1 MRAIDFTQPGPPDV
15 LHLVEHPDPEL
26 HPADV
31 LIQVEAAGVS
41 RADIMQRQGRYP
53 PPPGASAV
61 LGLDV
66 AGVIAK
72 CGPAVTEWKPGDR
85 VCALVNGGGYAE
97 LCAVPAT
104 QVLPVPDG
112 WSPAEAVTLPENLF
126 TVFDNIATRAKL
138 RAGETILVHGGT
150 SGIGSMALML
160 ARALGAVP
168 YATVGTQEKCEAAKE
183 IGAEEAINYRTQD
196 FVEIIKTFT
205 ANRGV
210 DVVADIV
217 GGNYLA
223 RNIDVLA
230 LEGRLAIIATLG
242 GAEAVLP
249 IARLMQKR
257 ATITASTMRPRTAEE
272 KGAIAGRLRSQIW
285 PILPKKRFIRPII
298 DRIFP
303 LADAREAHERLETG
317 EHIGK
322 IVLTM

>member
-303 LADAREAHERLETG
+303 LADARKAHERLETG

>member
-1 MRAIDFTQPGPPDV
+1 
-15 LHLVEHPDPEL
+15 
-26 HPADV
+26 
-31 LIQVEAAGVS
+31 
-41 RADIMQRQGRYP
+41 
-53 PPPGASAV
+53 
-61 LGLDV
+61 
-66 AGVIAK
+66 
-72 CGPAVTEWKPGDR
+72 
-85 VCALVNGGGYAE
+85 
-97 LCAVPAT
+97 
-104 QVLPVPDG
+104 
-112 WSPAEAVTLPENLF
+112 
-126 TVFDNIATRAKL
+126 
-138 RAGETILVHGGT
+138 
-150 SGIGSMALML
+150 
-160 ARALGAVP
+160 
-168 YATVGTQEKCEAAKE
+168 
-183 IGAEEAINYRTQD
+183 
-196 FVEIIKTFT
+196 
-205 ANRGV
+205 
-210 DVVADIV
+210 VADIV

-303 LADAREAHERLETG
+303 LADARKAHERLETG